1 MIENA
6 RDKGLPYTAIFVD
19 AYLPGNDSFIMMDLF
34 RRSNELSS
42 STVMLFSGAA
52 RQEDAK
58 PWEKLGVT
66 ASVKKPIKIFNLAN
80 VIQSILGMSSPSE
93 SAEAE
98 KSPFAEKETK
108 NLYRVLVADDNIVN
122 RKVVHYMLEKKGHQ
136 VISVQD
142 GKEAL
147 NALDSNIV
155 DLILMDVQMP
165 VMNGIEATQA
175 IREKEQGGS
184 VHTPIIALTAHAMKG
199 DRERCLEAGMDDY
212 LPKPINPDSL
222 FATMH
227 KVVSKFRKKSVKQHT
242 PSW

>member
-1 MIENA
+1 
-6 RDKGLPYTAIFVD
+6 
-19 AYLPGNDSFIMMDLF
+19 
-34 RRSNELSS
+34 
-42 STVMLFSGAA
+42 
-52 RQEDAK
+52 
-58 PWEKLGVT
+58 
-66 ASVKKPIKIFNLAN
+66 AN
-80 VIQSILGMSSPSE
+80 VIQSILGMNSPSE

-227 KVVSKFRKKSVKQHT
+227 KMVSKFRKKSQKQHT

>member
-1 MIENA
+1 
-6 RDKGLPYTAIFVD
+6 
-19 AYLPGNDSFIMMDLF
+19 
-34 RRSNELSS
+34 
-42 STVMLFSGAA
+42 
-52 RQEDAK
+52 
-58 PWEKLGVT
+58 
-66 ASVKKPIKIFNLAN
+66 
-80 VIQSILGMSSPSE
+80 
-93 SAEAE
+93 
-98 KSPFAEKETK
+98 
-108 NLYRVLVADDNIVN
+108 
-122 RKVVHYMLEKKGHQ
+122 MLEKKGHQ

-227 KVVSKFRKKSVKQHT
+227 KVVSKFRKKSEKQHT